1 MPTAAAC
8 FLLPIGVVLYTMFGG
23 IKATFLTDYIH
34 TVVILVIIIIF
45 SLTVYAS
52 SDKLGSPE
60 AVFNLLVTAATNH
73 PVDGNEGGSYL
84 TMRSY
89 EGVIFFVI
97 NIVGNFGT
105 VFCDAG
111 YFQKAIA
118 ANPASALSGYILGG
132 LCWFAIPWLCAT
144 TMGLATIALESNPSF
159 PTYPNRMPDADV
171 SAGLVLPYAAITLLG
186 SGGAAATLLY
196 DTFCLTALT
205 YRLVF
210 MAVTSAMS
218 AELIAVSSLWTYDIY
233 KCYWRPNATGK
244 ELIAASHSA
253 VVGFAVIMAGFSTGL
268 YYIGISLG
276 YLYLLMGVIISSA
289 VLPITLILMWKRMNW
304 YAAVFSPILGFAVS
318 VGSWLG
324 TAKSDFGELTVAS
337 TGANNP
343 MLVGNVVALLSPIV
357 FVGILTIIKPDNYDF
372 ETMKAIELD
381 DDDDQLPPGD
391 EELQAAIPGAH
402 HRLTREELIAESQN
416 LERASFIAK
425 SLAAFLT
432 IALLVLWPMPMY
444 GSGYIFSLHFFTGW
458 VVVGMLWIF
467 FSLFGYK
474 PSLSNLLT
482 SAVSAYSRYG
492 RGDLPLLR
500 QCVLSTGISL
510 AKDVR
515 LLRLEKLIHPRP
527 WRKMSMERRRSPRI
541 RSACRFLPVQILS
554 QRQSCFRV
562 FAARIV

>member
-1 MPTAAAC
+1 M
-8 FLLPIGVVLYTMFGG
+8 LG
-23 IKATFLTDYIH
+23 ISKRP
-34 TVVILVIIIIF
+34 
-45 SLTVYAS
+45 SL
-52 SDKLGSPE
+52 
-60 AVFNLLVTAATNH
+60 
-73 PVDGNEGGSYL
+73 
-84 TMRSY
+84 
-89 EGVIFFVI
+89 
-97 NIVGNFGT
+97 
-105 VFCDAG
+105 
-111 YFQKAIA
+111 

-144 TMGLATIALESNPSF
+144 TMGLAALALESNPAF

-196 DTFCLTALT
+196 VILEVNADP
-205 YRLVF
+205 RLVF

-289 VLPITLILMWKRMNW
+289 VLPITLTLMWKRMNW

-324 TAKSDFGELTVAS
+324 TAKADFGVLTVAS
-337 TGANNP
+337 TGSNNP

-357 FVGILTIIKPDNYDF
+357 FVGVLTIVFKPDNYDF
-372 ETMKAIELD
+372 ESMKAIELD
-381 DDDDQLPPGD
+381 DDDDQLPPTD
-391 EELQAAIPGAH
+391 TELQAAPLAA
-402 HRLTREELIAESQN
+402 HRLTREELLAEAKN

-432 IALLVLWPMPMY
+432 ISLLVLWPMPMY
-444 GSGYIFSLHFFTGW
+444 GTGYIFSLDFFTGW
-458 VVVGMLWIF
+458 VVVGLIWIF
-467 FSLFGYK
+467 FSLFG
-474 PSLSNLLT
+474 
-482 SAVSAYSRYG
+482 
-492 RGDLPLLR
+492 
-500 QCVLSTGISL
+500 
-510 AKDVR
+510 
-515 LLRLEKLIHPRP
+515 
-527 WRKMSMERRRSPRI
+527 
-541 RSACRFLPVQILS
+541 
-554 QRQSCFRV
+554 
-562 FAARIV
+562 

>member
-1 MPTAAAC
+1 
-8 FLLPIGVVLYTMFGG
+8 
-23 IKATFLTDYIH
+23 
-34 TVVILVIIIIF
+34 VVILVIIIIF
-45 SLTVYAS
+45 SLTVYAT
-52 SDKLGSPE
+52 SDELGSPE
-60 AVFNLLVTAATNH
+60 AVFNALLAATERH
-73 PVDGNEGGSYL
+73 PVEGNAGGSYL

-144 TMGLATIALESNPSF
+144 TMGLATLSLETNPAF

-196 DTFCLTALT
+196 ASLLDLLTF
-205 YRLVF
+205 RMVF

-244 ELIAASHSA
+244 ELIAASHSS
-253 VVGFAVIMAGFSTGL
+253 VVAFAVIMAGFSTGL
-268 YYIGISLG
+268 YYIGISMG

-289 VLPITLILMWKRMNW
+289 VLPITLTLMWKRMNW

-324 TAKSDFGELTVAS
+324 TAKADFGELTVAS
-337 TGANNP
+337 TGSNNP

-357 FVGILTIIKPDNYDF
+357 FVGVLTLIFKPDNYDF
-372 ETMKAIELD
+372 ESMKAIELD
-381 DDDDQLPPGD
+381 DDDDQLPPMDG
-391 EELQAAIPGAH
+391 EMQAARPGAI
-402 HRLTREELIAESQN
+402 RMTREELIAESKQ
-416 LERASFIAK
+416 LDRASLIAK
-425 SLAAFLT
+425 SLAALLT
-432 IALLVLWPMPMY
+432 ICLLVLWPMPMY
-444 GSGYIFSLHFFTGW
+444 GTGYIFSLKFFTGW
-458 VVVGMLWIF
+458 VVVGIMWIF
-467 FSLFGYK
+467 FSLFG
-474 PSLSNLLT
+474 
-482 SAVSAYSRYG
+482 
-492 RGDLPLLR
+492 
-500 QCVLSTGISL
+500 
-510 AKDVR
+510 
-515 LLRLEKLIHPRP
+515 
-527 WRKMSMERRRSPRI
+527 
-541 RSACRFLPVQILS
+541 
-554 QRQSCFRV
+554 
-562 FAARIV
+562 